1 VARTVVPPLRK
12 ALRAKAPTLA
22 VERECWDAGDA
33 VVVGVDEVGR
43 GSWAGPLA
51 VGAAV
56 VPKDRRLTKVRDSKM
71 LTEPEREAMFD
82 RVAGWCEAW
91 AVGMASHEECDE
103 LGMSAAQK
111 LAARRAIEGLGVA
124 PDRVIIDG
132 NWDFVGG
139 GTTRTVVKGDARC
152 LSIAA
157 ASILAKVTRDRMM
170 RAEAE
175 SFPGYEFHA
184 NKGYPCPRHKLAL
197 AGMGPT
203 SIHRR
208 TWVFM
213 DHLPWSGI
221 KRLPGV
227 NEQIGLF

>member
-1 VARTVVPPLRK
+1 VTATVVPPLRK
-12 ALRAKAPTLA
+12 ALKAKAPSLE
-22 VERECWDAGDA
+22 VERALWADGDA

-43 GSWAGPLA
+43 GSWAGPLV

-56 VPKDRRLTKVRDSKM
+56 VPKERRINKIRDSKM
-71 LTEPEREAMFD
+71 LTEAEREALFD

-91 AVGMASHEECDE
+91 ATGAASPEECDA

-111 LAARRAIEGLGVA
+111 LAARRALDALGVL
-124 PDRVIIDG
+124 PDRVLLDG

-139 GTTRTVVKGDARC
+139 GITRTVVKGDARC

-157 ASILAKVTRDRMM
+157 ASVLAKVTRDRLM
-170 RAEAE
+170 RQEAE
-175 SFPGYEFHA
+175 NFPGYEFHA
-184 NKGYPCPRHKLAL
+184 NKGYPCPRHQIAL

-208 TWVFM
+208 TWAFM
-213 DHLPWSGI
+213 DNLPWTGI
-221 KRLPGV
+221 VRLPAFDAPPT
-227 NEQIGLF
+227 LF